1 MRDVIRVWVPIDTN
15 VNAPNYQIPTFE
27 NQKDL
32 FIAMLAPSENEEAS
46 PPVNPHSYNEPKDSK
61 DKKIDELTLDWID
74 VMSFSH
80 NVASNAK
87 DVHLGELTLTKFV
100 CDRSPSLN
108 YMTLRREIIP
118 HIIHR
123 SIGKM
128 KENVLPILEYE
139 MHHCTLSNVSI
150 SGGTGGKPVETLSVS
165 CKIIIIKNIRINV
178 QSGELLCYQVCKWD
192 MLKENGSKTIR
203 PTNNATPTQSNLLE
217 LAKNR
222 IMVDLDSQDPSMIK
236 LLKDLGIVSQYN
248 LPQSDSSNNDDHDE
262 GANEFHR
269 VLISKEPE
277 LFQLLDVSSRTI
289 TIDTIKKSISDKLNI
304 PLDTIKCL
312 YNHSNGILID
322 SPKILK
328 ISNSYLVQ
336 LTNGK
341 FYGY

>member
-1 MRDVIRVWVPIDTN
+1 MRDVIRVWIPIDTN
-15 VNAPNYQIPTFE
+15 VNAPNYQIPNFE

-32 FIAMLAPSENEEAS
+32 FIAMLASSENEDS

-80 NVASNAK
+80 NVASDSNQ
-87 DVHLGELTLTKFV
+87 VHLGELSLTKFI
-100 CDRSPSLN
+100 CDRSPSFN
-108 YMTLRREIIP
+108 YMALRREMIP
-118 HIIHR
+118 HIVHR
-123 SIGKM
+123 FVGKM

-139 MHHCTLSNVSI
+139 MHHCTLRNVSI

-165 CKIIIIKNIRINV
+165 CKIIIIKNIKINV

-192 MLKENGSKTIR
+192 MLKEIGSKTIR
-203 PTNNATPTQSNLLE
+203 PTSFSTPTSSNLLE
-217 LAKNR
+217 LAKNS
-222 IMVDLDSQDPSMIK
+222 IMVDLDSKDPSMVK
-236 LLKDLGIVSQYN
+236 LLKDLGIVSEYN
-248 LPQSDSSNNDDHDE
+248 LPQPDNNNNNDDE
-262 GANEFHR
+262 SANEFHR
-269 VLISKEPE
+269 VMINKEPE
-277 LFQLLDVSSRTI
+277 LFQLLDIPSSRTLTVDI
-289 TIDTIKKSISDKLNI
+289 VKKSISDKLNI

-341 FYGY
+341 FYGH